1 MLSKN
6 NVGRVLP
13 PQWVFGGIC
22 RQTRETFIVPV
33 QDRTAE
39 TLLAVVRAKIAVGST
54 VMSDCWRSYNM
65 VVLIFVLN
73 MFFTKSLDQMDPIIT
88 SV

>member
-13 PQWVFGGIC
+13 TQWVFGGIC

-33 QDRTAE
+33 QDKTAE